1 MARTAAAKKVAR
13 AASTGAGGK
22 GIKLNRSWT
31 FPVAMAAVVLIGVLL
46 VVFARG
52 ERSDILRAENPDWW
66 LDYSFFHCDEFT
78 DDWNVP
84 PGQPLTDTGVR
95 AHGDSLIQVRPASQS
110 AQNAPFL
117 WHFFAV
123 NGGSIDDRSVSLP
136 PIDEDA
142 EEGSPEAERRSLS
155 EFENMCPHPT
165 DPEGSEGAEL
175 RVLRWNRHD
184 APAPV
189 VFTEGLNDVRLAG
202 NGQLVTVA
210 FVHPDFDNDDIGAPD
225 ATELLAWLEAG
236 DAPEQGPAPPT
247 TAPPTTVTSTTAPPT
262 TVTSTTAPPT
272 TQG

>member
-31 FPVAMAAVVLIGVLL
+31 FPIAMIAVVLVGVLL

-66 LDYSFFHCDEFT
+66 LDYSFYHCDSFT
-78 DDWNVP
+78 DAWDVP
-84 PGQPLTDTGVR
+84 AGDPLTDIGVR
-95 AHGDSLIQVRPASQS
+95 AHGSSLIQVRPASQS

-123 NGGSIDDRSVSLP
+123 NGGAIDDRSVRLP
-136 PIDEDA
+136 PVDTEAEADA
-142 EEGSPEAERRSLS
+142 EEGSPEAEPRSLS
-155 EFENMCPHPT
+155 EFEDTCEHPT
-165 DPEGSEGAEL
+165 DPEGEAAAEL

-189 VFTEGLNDVRLAG
+189 VFTEGLNEVRLAG

-210 FVHPDFDNDDIGAPD
+210 FVHPDLDNDDIGAPD

-236 DAPEQGPAPPT
+236 DEPEQGPAAPT
-247 TAPPTTVTSTTAPPT
+247 TAPS
-262 TVTSTTAPPT
+262 T